1 MAFMTFEKFLEH
13 CSFDVSETDRK
24 DRTQIVVIF
33 SEGFRECHDSDFVKQ
48 HPELAKR
55 LAAKTLYDYLK
66 ERFNE

>member
-1 MAFMTFEKFLEH
+1 MTFEKFLQH
-13 CSFDVSETDRK
+13 CSFDFSETDKK
-24 DRTQIVVIF
+24 DETQIVVIF
-33 SEGFRECHDSDFVKQ
+33 SEGFTERHDSDFVKQ

>member
-1 MAFMTFEKFLEH
+1 MSFEEFLEH
-13 CSFDVSETDRK
+13 CSFDFSETDRK

-33 SEGFRECHDSDFVKQ
+33 SEGFTERHDSDFVKK

-66 ERFNE
+66 ERFDE